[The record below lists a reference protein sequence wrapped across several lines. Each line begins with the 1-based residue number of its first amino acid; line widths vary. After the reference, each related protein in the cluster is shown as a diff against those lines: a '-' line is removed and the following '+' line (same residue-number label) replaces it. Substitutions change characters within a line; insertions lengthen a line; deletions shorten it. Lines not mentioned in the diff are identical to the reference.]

1 LAKAKRERR
10 SSIRNMSAG
19 DDALEALERLER
31 LERQE
36 READRPRG
44 EDEPAASPEGDGAER

>member
-1 LAKAKRERR
+1 
-10 SSIRNMSAG
+10 MSAG